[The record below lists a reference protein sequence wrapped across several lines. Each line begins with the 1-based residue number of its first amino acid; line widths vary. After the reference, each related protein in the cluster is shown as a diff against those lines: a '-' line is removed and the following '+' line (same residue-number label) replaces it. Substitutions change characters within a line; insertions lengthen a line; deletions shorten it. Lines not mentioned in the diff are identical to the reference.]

1 MILKFSRGT
10 ILIEKTAEEQLPGYV
25 KFDPRIQEYRAPAF
39 RYSELK
45 RKFPDA
51 EDEVF
56 SITDCNF
63 THMEKLRP
71 YQEKAVKMW
80 SENSYSG
87 VVVLP
92 TAAGKT
98 HIGIDAISKLSTTTL
113 VIAPTIELIQQW
125 RTKLEDTFHV
135 KVGQIGGG
143 EKDVYDLSVSTFDS
157 AYLMAE
163 KLGNRFKFILVD
175 EVHHMASDRYLD
187 IAKMYASP
195 FRLGLTAT
203 YERVD
208 MLHESLEQYMGGKI
222 FEMGYEELSEYLSN
236 YEIIRIPVDLEEEEE
251 IEYRRNHD
259 IFISYL
265 RKHRITMRNSWDFEK
280 FILTSWNPEGR
291 EALIAWRKSREIAFN
306 SRVKIDAVRYV
317 LSKHRERKTLI
328 FTEDTASAYLISK
341 EFLVP
346 CITYL
351 TPGPER
357 KKYMQMFREG
367 RISVLVTSRVLDE
380 GIDVPDASIGIVLSG
395 SGSTRQFRQRLGR
408 ILRPSAEKHA
418 VMYEVVA
425 KGTSE
430 FGTSKRRRKG
440 VPGSIVDSP

>member
-1 MILKFSRGT
+1 M
-10 ILIEKTAEEQLPGYV
+10 
-25 KFDPRIQEYRAPAF
+25 
-39 RYSELK
+39 
-45 RKFPDA
+45 
-51 EDEVF
+51 
-56 SITDCNF
+56 
-63 THMEKLRP
+63 
-71 YQEKAVKMW
+71 
-80 SENSYSG
+80 
-87 VVVLP
+87 
-92 TAAGKT
+92 
-98 HIGIDAISKLSTTTL
+98 
-113 VIAPTIELIQQW
+113 
-125 RTKLEDTFHV
+125 
-135 KVGQIGGG
+135 
-143 EKDVYDLSVSTFDS
+143 
-157 AYLMAE
+157 
-163 KLGNRFKFILVD
+163 
-175 EVHHMASDRYLD
+175 
-187 IAKMYASP
+187 
-195 FRLGLTAT
+195 
-203 YERVD
+203 
-208 MLHESLEQYMGGKI
+208 
-222 FEMGYEELSEYLSN
+222 
-236 YEIIRIPVDLEEEEE
+236 
-251 IEYRRNHD
+251 
-259 IFISYL
+259 
-265 RKHRITMRNSWDFEK
+265 
-280 FILTSWNPEGR
+280 
-291 EALIAWRKSREIAFN
+291 IAWRKSREIAFN